1 MPSDY
6 VIVVDIVT
14 RPGAGEAFSGLI
26 AANAA
31 ASLREE
37 PGCRRFDVCR
47 SPDHPDSFLLYEIYD
62 DAEAF
67 AAHLRAPHFLQ
78 FDQESAPLVASKQ
91 VRVLTL
97 QPGWN
102 PAD

>member
-1 MPSDY
+1 MPADY
-6 VIVVDIVT
+6 VVVVDIVT
-14 RPGAGEAFSGLI
+14 RPGAAEAFAGLI

-47 SPDHPDSFLLYEIYD
+47 SASDPNVFLLYEIYD

-67 AAHLRAPHFLQ
+67 SAHLKAAHFLQ
-78 FDQESAPLVASKQ
+78 FDRESAELVASKQ

-97 QPGWN
+97 QT
-102 PAD
+102 A

>member
-1 MPSDY
+1 MAADY
-6 VIVVDIVT
+6 VVVVDIVT
-14 RPGAGEAFSGLI
+14 RPGAAEAFGALI

-37 PGCRRFDVCR
+37 PGCRRFDVCQ
-47 SPDHPDSFLLYEIYD
+47 SAKEPEVFLLYEIYD

-67 AAHLRAPHFLQ
+67 AAHLKAAHFLQ
-78 FDQESAPLVASKQ
+78 FDKESAALVASKE

-97 QPGWN
+97 R
-102 PAD
+102 AA